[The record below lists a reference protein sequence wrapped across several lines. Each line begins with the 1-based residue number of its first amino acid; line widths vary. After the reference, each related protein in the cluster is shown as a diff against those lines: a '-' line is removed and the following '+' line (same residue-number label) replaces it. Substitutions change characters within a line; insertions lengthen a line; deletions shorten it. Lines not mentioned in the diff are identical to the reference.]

1 MTNAE
6 RLELLRSY
14 LPRIGRL
21 LFQLLPLWVLCPYGY
36 ALAGPARAGDPAGLA
51 ALCYGTAAAML
62 IWELAVLAA
71 LRWKKV
77 LLFVTYPALYL
88 GLTALSLPEPPVG
101 REAFLALMLL
111 FAAVKGL
118 SLLCARVWLGQSW
131 RDASGWL
138 SCGGKQMFVLSGLI
152 SLAGVA
158 QAVKFF
164 F

>member
-1 MTNAE
+1 MTNVE

-21 LFQLLPLWVLCPYGY
+21 LFQLLPLWVLCPYEY

-51 ALCYGTAAAML
+51 ALCYGTAAVML
-62 IWELAVLAA
+62 IWELVVLAA

-77 LLFVTYPALYL
+77 LLFVTYPTLYL

-111 FAAVKGL
+111 FTAVKGL
-118 SLLCARVWLGQSW
+118 SLLCARAWLGQGW
-131 RDASGWL
+131 RDTSGWL
-138 SCGGKQMFVLSGLI
+138 SYGGKQMFVFSGLI

-158 QAVKFF
+158 QAVKFLF
-164 F
+164 